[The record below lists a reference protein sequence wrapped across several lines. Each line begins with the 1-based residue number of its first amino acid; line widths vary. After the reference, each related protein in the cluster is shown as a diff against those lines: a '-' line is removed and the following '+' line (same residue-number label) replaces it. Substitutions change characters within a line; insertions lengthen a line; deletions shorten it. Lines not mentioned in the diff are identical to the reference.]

1 MQRACMT
8 ILWTAWLGSCGAP
21 VQVGETLVPRN
32 VSAVLGQSRG
42 SVVRLLP
49 CEGAPNTGATGE
61 VADGMLREA
70 MRQSWWLDIAA
81 GPVAAPEP
89 EGVALRVR
97 FHEAT
102 KTVSIRASADDVLLA
117 SARTDG
123 RPLCDTMDELA
134 VRARLALGDPVSDP
148 PIPLRRCYS
157 ADLDVVAACEAAL
170 DLLHEGRF
178 RSASD
183 RLSNVR
189 RNDGACAFLL
199 ECVASA
205 AAMRGDAR
213 GARSAAQEALSLEQR
228 LSPTTTH
235 RLLRTLLLARA
246 ATEPQLATRYDEELS
261 TLAKVGQ
268 QERPFDPEPKLT
280 EGIACNFLAKFEDAF
295 ACLEPLSRRMP
306 RHPAVQ
312 YHLGWAA
319 LGSGRPAIGAAA
331 FAAAARWMPQESTV
345 VPRAIALHEA
355 GMHEALSS
363 FLDELAREPAVR
375 DGTAIHEVRRMQA
388 AHELL
393 RGDRNAAVQ
402 RAFEDLD
409 WLSAR
414 PALLEQKAGELAE
427 LAETLVRIGEGKRLR
442 PYLTAIL
449 DRETASSLADA
460 ASFGLAMADCAA
472 TNTRA
477 DAAEA
482 GLRRKNKGFWA
493 DALTAF
499 GCRQLGQLAAENQA
513 LGSAA
518 AQSSSPLLAAALAQ
532 NLRAQGREEEA
543 SKLLAALRRD
553 LKNIHLRRKIQHPLL
568 GPELAFAWLAQ

>member
-1 MQRACMT
+1 MQRFGMT
-8 ILWTAWLGSCGAP
+8 ILWAAWLGSCSAP
-21 VQVGETLVPRN
+21 VQVGETAVPRN
-32 VSAVLGQSRG
+32 VSVVLGQSRG

-49 CEGAPNTGATGE
+49 SEGAPSSGATGE
-61 VADGMLREA
+61 IADGMLREA

-81 GPVAAPEP
+81 GPVTAPEGA
-89 EGVALRVR
+89 GVTLHVR
-97 FHEAT
+97 FEEAT
-102 KTVSIRASADDVLLA
+102 KMVSIRATPDDVLLA
-117 SARTDG
+117 TARTDG
-123 RPLCDTMDELA
+123 RPLCESMDELA
-134 VRARLALGDPVSDP
+134 ARARLALGDPVSDP

-157 ADLDVVAACEAAL
+157 ANLEVVAACEEAL
-170 DLLHEGRF
+170 GLLHAGRF
-178 RSASD
+178 RAASD
-183 RLSNVR
+183 RLANVR

-205 AAMRGDAR
+205 AAMRGDAAA
-213 GARSAAQEALSLEQR
+213 ARSAAQEALSLEQR

-246 ATEPQLATRYDEELS
+246 ATEPQLATRYDQELS
-261 TLAKVGQ
+261 TLANVGE

-280 EGIACNFLAKFEDAF
+280 KGIACNFLAKFEEAF

-319 LGSGRPAIGAAA
+319 LGSGRAVISATA
-331 FAAAARWMPQESTV
+331 FAAAARSMPQESTV

-355 GMHEALSS
+355 GMHEALVS
-363 FLDELAREPAVR
+363 FLEQVAAEPEVR
-375 DGTAIHEVRRMQA
+375 DGTAIHEVRRMQT

-393 RGDRNAAVQ
+393 LGNREAAVQ

-449 DRETASSLADA
+449 DRETASALADA

-472 TNTRA
+472 TKTRA
-477 DAAEA
+477 EAAEV
-482 GLRRKNKGFWA
+482 GLRRKNKAFWA
-493 DALTAF
+493 DALTAY

-518 AQSSSPLLAAALAQ
+518 AQSSSPLLTAALAE

-543 SKLLAALRRD
+543 SNLLAALRRD